1 MQDYAATRDRVEDYF
16 DRSATQVWARLT
28 SDAPV
33 SGIRATVRAGRDRMR
48 DLLLAQLP
56 ADLTGCRVL
65 DAGCGTG
72 AASVALAERGAQVVG
87 VDISPALIDIAQ
99 KRMPAHLAG
108 RITWVAG
115 DMLESVVGTFD
126 HAIAM
131 DSMIYYSAADIGQV
145 LGRAGPR
152 ISGTFAFTLP
162 PRTPLLM
169 AMFRVGK
176 LFPRADRSPQMVPH
190 AAQGIR
196 AALLAANVAG
206 QLIEVSR
213 VTSGFYISTAYTFR
227 DDRR

>member
-1 MQDYAATRDRVEDYF
+1 MSHYAATRDRVEDYF

-56 ADLTGCRVL
+56 ADLTGLRVL

-72 AASVALAERGAQVVG
+72 AASVALAERGAEVVG
-87 VDISPALIDIAQ
+87 VDISPALIDIARR
-99 KRMPAHLAG
+99 RMPDHLAD

-115 DMLESVVGTFD
+115 DMLEAATGSFD

-131 DSMIYYSAADIGQV
+131 DSMIYYSAADIADV

-152 ISGTFAFTLP
+152 ITGRFAFTLA

-169 AMFRVGK
+169 AMFRMGK

-190 AAQGIR
+190 AAKDITH
-196 AALLAANVAG
+196 ALKGADVPG
-206 QLIEVSR
+206 QLREVER
-213 VTSGFYISTAYTFR
+213 VTSGFYISTAYVFEDAR
-227 DDRR
+227 

>member
-1 MQDYAATRDRVEDYF
+1 MADYAATRDQVEDYF

-72 AASVALAERGAQVVG
+72 AASVALAERGATVVG
-87 VDISPALIDIAQ
+87 VDISPALIDIAAR
-99 KRMPAHLAG
+99 RMPAHLAD

-115 DMLESVVGTFD
+115 DMLDDVDGTFD

-131 DSMIYYSAADIGQV
+131 DSMIYYTAADIAQV
-145 LGRAGPR
+145 LSRAGPR
-152 ISGTFAFTLP
+152 ITGRFAFTLA

-190 AAQGIR
+190 AAADIASALR
-196 AALLAANVAG
+196 AARVPGALRE
-206 QLIEVSR
+206 IER
-213 VTSGFYISTAYTFR
+213 VTSGFYISTAYVFEGSAK
-227 DDRR
+227 

>member
-1 MQDYAATRDRVEDYF
+1 MSHYAATRDRVEDYF

-56 ADLTGCRVL
+56 ADLTGLRVL

-72 AASVALAERGAQVVG
+72 AMSAALAERGATVVG
-87 VDISPALIDIAQ
+87 VDISPALIDIARR
-99 KRMPAHLAG
+99 RMPDHLAD

-115 DMLESVVGTFD
+115 DMLEATTGSFD

-131 DSMIYYSAADIGQV
+131 DSLIYYGAPDIAAL
-145 LGRAGPR
+145 LGRAAPR
-152 ISGTFAFTLP
+152 VTGRFVFTLA

-176 LFPRADRSPQMVPH
+176 LFPRADRSPQMVPQT
-190 AAQGIR
+190 ARGITQ
-196 AALLAANVAG
+196 ALRNAG
-206 QLIEVSR
+206 VKGHLREVER
-213 VTSGFYISTAYTFR
+213 VTSGFYISTAHVFEASQ
-227 DDRR
+227 